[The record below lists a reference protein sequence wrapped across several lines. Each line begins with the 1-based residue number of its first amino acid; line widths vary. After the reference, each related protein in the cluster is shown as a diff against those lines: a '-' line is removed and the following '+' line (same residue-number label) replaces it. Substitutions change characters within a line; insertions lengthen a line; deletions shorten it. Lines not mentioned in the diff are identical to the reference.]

1 MFILIFRI
9 DNRKQTFY
17 QDNEEFNVNDF
28 SPILPNIDNV
38 MDYIFQLHTVEH
50 QIAKN
55 DNRDKHRLNEERQ
68 TTITLPDG
76 SDAQAIVN
84 I

>member
-1 MFILIFRI
+1 
-9 DNRKQTFY
+9 
-17 QDNEEFNVNDF
+17 
-28 SPILPNIDNV
+28 

-84 I
+84 S

>member
-1 MFILIFRI
+1 
-9 DNRKQTFY
+9 
-17 QDNEEFNVNDF
+17 
-28 SPILPNIDNV
+28 

-50 QIAKN
+50 QIAKK
-55 DNRDKHRLNEERQ
+55 DNRDEHGLNEERQ

-84 I
+84 N